1 MQLDRH
7 FRTGAY
13 QGTDCSASPRHKKSP
28 TTPYQPH
35 SAARHAST
43 VHYDRLGQVVNA
55 ASAVSSWL
63 WLYRNTLGL
72 GLTGSCS
79 TLFVSVLCLLR
90 STFTG
95 LVRLGVRNL
104 RPVVPMAQPLRVWP
118 ITIRYSAVPWTPSHD
133 IQLPPPL
140 SLLALCLVP
149 RPFGSALLCF
159 ACSNAL
165 ALN

>member
-13 QGTDCSASPRHKKSP
+13 QGTDCSAAPRHKKSP

-95 LVRLGVRNL
+95 LVPLGVRNL

-118 ITIRYSAVPWTPSHD
+118 ITVDTQLCHGLHPTTYSC
-133 IQLPPPL
+133 LPPLTP
-140 SLLALCLVP
+140 CLVP
-149 RPFGSALLCF
+149 CASSIWLCSALLCT
-159 ACSNAL
+159 
-165 ALN
+165 